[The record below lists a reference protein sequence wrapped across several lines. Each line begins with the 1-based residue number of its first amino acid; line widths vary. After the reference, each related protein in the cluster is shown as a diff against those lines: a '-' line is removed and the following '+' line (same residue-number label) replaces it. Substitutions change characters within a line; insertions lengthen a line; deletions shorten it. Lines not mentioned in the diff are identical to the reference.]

1 LATITR
7 VNWLSAAS
15 LASGIGA
22 RMASVTAASFALIAA
37 LSDLS
42 SAHAASFNDRSAIP
56 DAASVQ
62 TGRQDLRHVPVV
74 HGFNQQ
80 SHIAVAALES
90 TTGAG
95 RNTVAV
101 GANCDLALRLGF
113 NNSTSFA
120 SC

>member
-1 LATITR
+1 MKTTL
-7 VNWLSAAS
+7 
-15 LASGIGA
+15 
-22 RMASVTAASFALIAA
+22 TAASFALIAA
-37 LSDLS
+37 LSGLS
-42 SAHAASFNDRSAIP
+42 TAHAAGFNDRSAIP

-95 RNTVAV
+95 RAPLVT
-101 GANCDLALRLGF
+101 GANCDLAPRLGF

>member
-1 LATITR
+1 MKTTI
-7 VNWLSAAS
+7 A
-15 LASGIGA
+15 
-22 RMASVTAASFALIAA
+22 AASFALIAA
-37 LSDLS
+37 LSGLS
-42 SAHAASFNDRSAIP
+42 TAHAAGFNDRSAIP

-62 TGRQDLRHVPVV
+62 TGWQDLRHVPVV

-80 SHIAVAALES
+80 SHIAAAALES

-95 RNTVAV
+95 RAAVAV
-101 GANCDLALRLGF
+101 GANCDLAPRLGF

>member
-1 LATITR
+1 MKKTLA
-7 VNWLSAAS
+7 
-15 LASGIGA
+15 
-22 RMASVTAASFALIAA
+22 AASFALIAA
-37 LSDLS
+37 LSGLS
-42 SAHAASFNDRSAIP
+42 TAHAAGFNDRSAIP

-90 TTGAG
+90 TTRSVLAP
-95 RNTVAV
+95 VLA
-101 GANCDLALRLGF
+101 GANCDLAPRLGF
-113 NNSTSFA
+113 NNSTSFV